1 MTTKLFTEAV
11 VVGGMT
17 LAMSKF
23 INLSNDKNIFMMGV
37 IIHILCEY
45 SGLNRYY
52 CKHGNA
58 CIM

>member
-1 MTTKLFTEAV
+1 MSTKLFIEAV

-17 LAMSKF
+17 LGMSKL
-23 INLSNDKNIFMMGV
+23 IDLSNDKNVFMMGV
-37 IIHILCEY
+37 IIHLLCEY
-45 SGLNRYY
+45 SGLNEYY